1 MADHDS
7 MVVRGAELPVS
18 EETREADRI
27 RQRLHE
33 NKARLRE
40 AMDAMEEAA
49 RELTPAA
56 RIRHDPMRWIGGA
69 FLAGLVLGF
78 LTGRR

>member
-1 MADHDS
+1 
-7 MVVRGAELPVS
+7 MVVRGAELPAS

-27 RQRLHE
+27 RQRLDE

-56 RIRHDPMRWIGGA
+56 RIRHDPMRWVGGA
-69 FLAGLVLGF
+69 FLVGLVLGF